1 MDPLEKFKTDFVR
14 RRGEAH
20 QPKAAKA
27 DDKLRPRP
35 KATGPAP
42 VKPTAA
48 QNSLREFGDSLPGE
62 DANVDTDF
70 GATNINAAAG
80 HSEEARDAV
89 DEPIGDE
96 PESGN
101 DEADKHSEPNKVYW
115 HGEVDYRES
124 RPQLVQDVIPE
135 VGHGLISG
143 QWGLFKTFG
152 ALDLAHSCMSG
163 EPFLGYEIMRCG
175 GVLFMAIEGTY
186 EVPIRLQGVIE
197 DRAKIAGPAPF
208 AWIET
213 CPPLISKNAAD
224 EICKIAEAIA
234 KELEERFG
242 VPLVLII
249 IDTVIASSG
258 YHRDGQENDAAAGQ
272 AIMNTLRQVARQMRC
287 FVFGVDHFGKSVE
300 TGTRGTSAKE
310 SSADVVIA
318 MLGDKAVSGEVTNTR
333 LALRKRRGGINGEE
347 HPFTVRKRDMGP
359 DQFGKP
365 MSTLVLDWSAAQI
378 PQHVAKEHWSKS
390 LRLLRQVLMTILA
403 DHGRDQQPYAD
414 GPTVRACNPEL
425 VRQEFCRQYPAEGD
439 EKEKAHTRRQAF
451 YRAIKAA
458 QQQSLIAIRDVDG
471 EQLIWLTKPE
481 SAAAP

>member
-124 RPQLVQDVIPE
+124 RPYLVQDCIPE
-135 VGHGLISG
+135 VGHGLIAG
-143 QWGLFKTFG
+143 QWGTFKTFS
-152 ALDLAHSCMSG
+152 AFDLAYSCMSG
-163 EPFLGYEIMRCG
+163 MPWLGYDIMRRG
-175 GVLFMAIEGTY
+175 GVLFIALEGSA

-197 DRAKIAGPAPF
+197 DRGKIEGPAPF

-213 CPPLISKNAAD
+213 CPPFLGKNAAD
-224 EICKIAEAIA
+224 EICKIAEPIA
-234 KELEERFG
+234 KEFVSRFG
-242 VPLVLII
+242 VPLVLVI
-249 IDTVIASSG
+249 IDTIIAAAG
-258 YHRDGQENDAAAGQ
+258 YTRDGQDNDAAAGQ
-272 AIMNTLRQVARQMRC
+272 AIMNTLKAVAHRMKC
-287 FVFGVDHFGKSVE
+287 FAFGIDHFGKTVE
-300 TGTRGTSAKE
+300 TGTRGTSVKE
-310 SSADVVIA
+310 GSADVVLA
-318 MLGDKAVSGEVTNTR
+318 MLGDKSVSGEVTHTR
-333 LALRKRRGGINGEE
+333 LALRKRRGGANGEE
-347 HPFTVRKRDMGP
+347 HSFTARKVDMGP

-365 MSTLVLDWSAAQI
+365 MSTLVLDWSTAQT
-378 PQHVAKEHWSKS
+378 PQPAAKEHWSKS

-403 DHGRDQQPYAD
+403 DHGRNCQPYAD
-414 GPTVRACNPEL
+414 GPPVRACDLAL
-425 VRQEFCRQYPAEGD
+425 VRQEFCRQYPADGD
-439 EKEKAHTRRQAF
+439 EKQKAHTRFQAF

-458 QQQSLIAIRDVDG
+458 QDGLIGIREVDG
-471 EQLIWLTKPE
+471 VQLTWLIKPE
-481 SAAAP
+481 AERSS